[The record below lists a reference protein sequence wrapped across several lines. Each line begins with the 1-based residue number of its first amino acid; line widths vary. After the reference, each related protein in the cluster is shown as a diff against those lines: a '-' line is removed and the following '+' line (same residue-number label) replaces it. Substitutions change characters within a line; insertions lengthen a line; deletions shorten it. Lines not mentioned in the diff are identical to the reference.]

1 MYLMYLENYMD
12 GDDMNQYQM
21 LYSTPYLYSSEML
34 RQMYKGNKKEDNM
47 YAIREHML
55 RHDVYLDRQYR
66 GYYYLSQQIEEDL
79 YGDEQAVS
87 WNELLD
93 EYQLFKDG
101 KGNLSI
107 KPKGWG

>member
-1 MYLMYLENYMD
+1 
-12 GDDMNQYQM
+12 MNHYQM
-21 LYSTPYLYSSEML
+21 LYSTPYLYSSQML
-34 RQMYKGNKKEDNM
+34 KQMYNETNKEENVC
-47 YAIREHML
+47 AIRDHML
-55 RHDVYLDRQYR
+55 RYDVYLDRQYKF
-66 GYYYLSQQIEEDL
+66 YYYLSQKIEEDL

>member
-1 MYLMYLENYMD
+1 
-12 GDDMNQYQM
+12 M
-21 LYSTPYLYSSEML
+21 LYSTHCLYSSRTL
-34 RQMYKGNKKEDNM
+34 IQIYKANKNEENIC
-47 YAIREHML
+47 AIQEHML
-55 RHDVYLDRQYR
+55 RNEVYLDRQYR
-66 GYYYLSQQIEEDL
+66 DYYYLIQKIEENL

-101 KGNLSI
+101 KGSLSI

>member
-1 MYLMYLENYMD
+1 
-12 GDDMNQYQM
+12 M
-21 LYSTPYLYSSEML
+21 LYSTPYLYSSRTLKE
-34 RQMYKGNKKEDNM
+34 MYKSTKKEDDIC
-47 YAIREHML
+47 AIQEHML
-55 RHDVYLDRQYR
+55 RHEVYLDRQYR
-66 GYYYLSQQIEEDL
+66 GYYYLSQKIEEDL

-87 WNELLD
+87 WRNQLLD

>member
-1 MYLMYLENYMD
+1 
-12 GDDMNQYQM
+12 
-21 LYSTPYLYSSEML
+21 
-34 RQMYKGNKKEDNM
+34 
-47 YAIREHML
+47 ML
-55 RHDVYLDRQYR
+55 RHDVCLDRQYR

-87 WNELLD
+87 GNDLLD

-101 KGNLSI
+101 KGSLYI

>member
-1 MYLMYLENYMD
+1 
-12 GDDMNQYQM
+12 MNQYQM
-21 LYSTPYLYSSEML
+21 LYSTPYLYSSRTL
-34 RQMYKGNKKEDNM
+34 NQMYKATKNEGNVC
-47 YAIREHML
+47 AIQEHML
-55 RHDVYLDRQYR
+55 RHEVYLDRQYR
-66 GYYYLSQQIEEDL
+66 GYYHLSQKIEEDL

-93 EYQLFKDG
+93 EYQLFKNG

>member
-21 LYSTPYLYSSEML
+21 LYSTPYLYSLEML

-66 GYYYLSQQIEEDL
+66 GYYLSQQIEEDL
-79 YGDEQAVS
+79 YGDEQ
-87 WNELLD
+87 
-93 EYQLFKDG
+93 DG